1 MMGAGVTGAL
11 MVWWIV
17 GLIIYFIPTIIAIK
31 RDHPNKVAIILLNFL
46 LGWAIIGWIG
56 SLIWSVLAIPE
67 QKEDK

>member
-17 GLIIYFIPTIIAIK
+17 GLLFYFIPTIIAIK
-31 RDHPNKVAIILLNFL
+31 REHPNRVAIICLNVL
-46 LGWAIIGWIG
+46 LGWVIIGWVG
-56 SLIWSVLAIPE
+56 ALIWSVLAIPE

>member
-17 GLIIYFIPTIIAIK
+17 GLIVYFIPTIIAIK

-46 LGWAIIGWIG
+46 LGWVGIGWIG
-56 SLIWSVLAIPE
+56 ALIWSVLAIPE
-67 QKEDK
+67 QGRDR

>member
-31 RDHPNKVAIILLNFL
+31 REHPNRVAIICLNVL
-46 LGWAIIGWIG
+46 LGWVIIGWVG
-56 SLIWSVLAIPE
+56 ALIWSVLAIPE

>member
-17 GLIIYFIPTIIAIK
+17 GLLFYFIPTIIAIK